1 MSPRPTLALLAAAAA
16 LLAAPARAAARPDTA
31 TVHGPGRGLSLLVT
45 PGAPGR
51 HPALLLVHE
60 WWGLNEFARERA
72 MTLAREGY
80 VVLVVDLHGG
90 RRTTTDPKEAAAL
103 AGAYYADRMK
113 FRTALSAALD
123 TLRARRDVDT
133 ARIGALGFCFGG
145 TAVLEAARAGL
156 PLRAVASFHGGLKT
170 DSPARPGAVRGRI
183 LVLHGGADPNVPMD
197 EVAAF
202 AREMEASRTRY
213 AIEIYGNAVHAFMN
227 PAAGNDPSKGAA
239 HDPAAARAA
248 WQAFERFLVQT
259 GMKHRARL
267 LEPRSSP
274 FPRSQAGTR
283 HFRENRSGAP

>member
-1 MSPRPTLALLAAAAA
+1 MSRLLSLALLAAAF
-16 LLAAPARAAARPDTA
+16 LAMPARGAARPDTA
-31 TVHGPGRGLSLLVT
+31 TIRGPGQGLSLLVT

-60 WWGLNEFARERA
+60 WWGLNEFARDRA
-72 MTLAREGY
+72 MALAREGY
-80 VVLVVDLHGG
+80 IVLVVDLYGD
-90 RRTTTDPKEAAAL
+90 RRTVGDPKEAAAL
-103 AGAYYADRMK
+103 AGAYYADRAK

-145 TAVLEAARAGL
+145 SAVLEAARGGL

-170 DSPARPGAVRGRI
+170 DRPAGADMVKGRI

-202 AREMEASRTRY
+202 AREMEAARAEYS
-213 AIEIYGNAVHAFMN
+213 IEIYGNAVHAFMN
-227 PAAGNDPSKGAA
+227 PAAGKDPSRGTAYDEEAA
-239 HDPAAARAA
+239 KAA

-259 GMKHRARL
+259 GMKPRARI

-274 FPRSQAGTR
+274 FPRGQAGSR
-283 HFRENRSGAP
+283 RRRN